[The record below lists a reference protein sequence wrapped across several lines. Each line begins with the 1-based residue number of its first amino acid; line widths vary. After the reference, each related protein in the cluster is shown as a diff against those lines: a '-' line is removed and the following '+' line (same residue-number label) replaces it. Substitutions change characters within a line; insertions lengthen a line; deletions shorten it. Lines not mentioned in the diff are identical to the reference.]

1 MKIGSSK
8 YIKRDKKNY
17 LWSQQSQVW
26 ERVLLGMDKPIK
38 DHPVAQNGNQKMLPE
53 KHNDEELTITILIVG
68 TGLIAYH
75 F

>member
-1 MKIGSSK
+1 
-8 YIKRDKKNY
+8 
-17 LWSQQSQVW
+17 
-26 ERVLLGMDKPIK
+26 MDKPIK

-53 KHNDEELTITILIVG
+53 KHNDEKLAITILIVG

>member
-1 MKIGSSK
+1 
-8 YIKRDKKNY
+8 
-17 LWSQQSQVW
+17 
-26 ERVLLGMDKPIK
+26 MDKPIK

-53 KHNDEELTITILIVG
+53 KHNDEELAITILIVG